1 MLKKAEDTS
10 ACKHCGA
17 AFRKKRTGQEM
28 QRGKSLTSS
37 SVPHGE
43 ALLMAL
49 FLQLNQMSAKPPST
63 PDLAAFVRA
72 QIVEQQD
79 EPNPRLPFRMA
90 RRVGFVLPVTKKAQ
104 RSSAM
109 TGFGGQS

>member
-17 AFRKKRTGQEM
+17 AFRKKRTGQEFCSAGM
-28 QRGKSLTSS
+28 QRGKSLTKDVSG
-37 SVPHGE
+37 VPHGE

-79 EPNPRLPFRMA
+79 EPNPR
-90 RRVGFVLPVTKKAQ
+90 
-104 RSSAM
+104 RSCPS
-109 TGFGGQS
+109 GWHEGSGLCCQ